1 MFRCCYLPHHI
12 HWQSIGPY
20 VEVYTLQL
28 GQEMRVVHTI
38 QHSAEDKYLEQLSQT
53 IETMVSQ
60 LKEDKHR
67 SSCLFHKAQG

>member
-1 MFRCCYLPHHI
+1 MDEAIKLA
-12 HWQSIGPY
+12 
-20 VEVYTLQL
+20 VEVYTLQF
-28 GQEMRVVHTI
+28 GQEMRVVHAI

-67 SSCLFHKAQG
+67 SSDANCNST